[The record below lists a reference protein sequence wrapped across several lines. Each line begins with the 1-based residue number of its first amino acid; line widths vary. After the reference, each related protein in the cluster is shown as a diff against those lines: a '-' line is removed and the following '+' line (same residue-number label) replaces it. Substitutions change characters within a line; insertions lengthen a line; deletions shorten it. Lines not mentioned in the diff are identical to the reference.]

1 MASIVNPESIRMAV
15 RGILANRMRSLLT
28 MLGILI
34 GVAAV
39 IILVAVGSGSAEA
52 SRKRLEALGSNVLTV
67 RAGGF
72 GGAATRG
79 GTQSRV
85 AQINDN
91 DVAALKDPDQAPD
104 VADVV
109 PTVNGQS
116 VVGAYKG
123 ASATPAQFQGSTP
136 NFSRV
141 RNYAVQAGSFFT
153 LADYD
158 DHALVAVAGTSVA
171 QDLLG
176 DGVNV
181 GLIGGEPVRF
191 GSSTYTVIGL
201 LAGKG
206 SNGFQDLDSIVVV
219 PLTTARDT
227 VAGNSG
233 RGDTLTVQA
242 RTRKVTDAAQA
253 EVSAVLGARHPGT
266 SGTFRAVARGG
277 VVVAG
282 QEACSV
288 LGGVVPRSAFGGVGV
303 EVEEVVEALLGGF
316 DLGEHSPGA
325 GSPAF
330 ALVEQH
336 GFLDPAEGVE

>member
-1 MASIVNPESIRMAV
+1 MNIIGCLDVSSTGRYRLEGIDVDTLDDWSLAEVRNRLIGFVFQSFNLIPRTTALANVNPESIRMAV

-116 VVGAYKG
+116 VVGAYNG

-181 GLIGGEPVRF
+181 GLIVGEPVRF

-201 LAGKG
+201 
-206 SNGFQDLDSIVVV
+206 
-219 PLTTARDT
+219 
-227 VAGNSG
+227 
-233 RGDTLTVQA
+233 
-242 RTRKVTDAAQA
+242 
-253 EVSAVLGARHPGT
+253 
-266 SGTFRAVARGG
+266 
-277 VVVAG
+277 
-282 QEACSV
+282 
-288 LGGVVPRSAFGGVGV
+288 
-303 EVEEVVEALLGGF
+303 
-316 DLGEHSPGA
+316 
-325 GSPAF
+325 F
-330 ALVEQH
+330 A
-336 GFLDPAEGVE
+336 